1 MSLLASQPFKGLF
14 VLGSIFFNLTRL
26 PLWIVRSAL
35 TRQHP
40 KWSFA
45 QALSVRLA
53 RAFIYV
59 SSKVQVNTPLPLTPG
74 AEGTQFALLKARSE
88 DRHKFKGPM
97 LAAAQTVQP
106 ADIGAIWYPAPP
118 SPSELASPSSLL
130 VVLHIH
136 GGAYVIGDGRKA
148 YSGYFG
154 TTLLRTTPATHVLC
168 PSYRLSTL
176 PPGPSSNP
184 FPAALQDAL
193 TSYLYLLHDVKI
205 PASRIVLSGDSAGAN
220 CAIALLRYIGE
231 FGAELSLPHPG
242 AALLWSPWID
252 PTDVDADFETTHPHA
267 HTDYLNVGFI
277 EWGVAAFAGQDLP
290 LRGPSKLAKNPY
302 VNMELEGFKTE
313 TPMWVSVG
321 GAEILFFAGKKWV
334 DGMRGEGNEVA
345 LDVQEEA
352 CHDVMLVGP
361 LVKMEG
367 EAVKI
372 GKRAGEWL
380 EGLKL

>member
-1 MSLLASQPFKGLF
+1 M
-14 VLGSIFFNLTRL
+14 
-26 PLWIVRSAL
+26 
-35 TRQHP
+35 
-40 KWSFA
+40 
-45 QALSVRLA
+45 
-53 RAFIYV
+53 
-59 SSKVQVNTPLPLTPG
+59 
-74 AEGTQFALLKARSE
+74 
-88 DRHKFKGPM
+88 
-97 LAAAQTVQP
+97 
-106 ADIGAIWYPAPP
+106 
-118 SPSELASPSSLL
+118 
-130 VVLHIH
+130 
-136 GGAYVIGDGRKA
+136 
-148 YSGYFG
+148 
-154 TTLLRTTPATHVLC
+154 
-168 PSYRLSTL
+168 
-176 PPGPSSNP
+176 
-184 FPAALQDAL
+184 
-193 TSYLYLLHDVKI
+193 
-205 PASRIVLSGDSAGAN
+205 
-220 CAIALLRYIGE
+220 
-231 FGAELSLPHPG
+231 
-242 AALLWSPWID
+242 
-252 PTDVDADFETTHPHA
+252 DADFETTHPHA